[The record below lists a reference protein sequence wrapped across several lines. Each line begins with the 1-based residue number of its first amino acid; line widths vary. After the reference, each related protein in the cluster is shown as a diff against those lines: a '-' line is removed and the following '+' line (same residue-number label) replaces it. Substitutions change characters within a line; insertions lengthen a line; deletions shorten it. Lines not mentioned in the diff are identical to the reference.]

1 MLPLSHA
8 RPFRAALAASRAL
21 GAIALFIAMLAAVPA
36 AHAAKKAAAV
46 APADTK
52 VVTGLEAIEKQV
64 KEFTLP
70 NGLKFMVIERHAA
83 PVFSFMTVVNSG
95 AANDNVG
102 TTGIAHMMEHMA
114 FKGTSIVGTKGYTAE
129 KPLLEAE
136 DALYARILQERSRG
150 ARADTAKLRSLET
163 DFKKAQEA
171 AREKVA
177 SNEFTSMLEQNG
189 ATGLNASTA
198 NDITNYYYSLPSNR
212 LELWSLLEGGRM
224 AYPVFREFYKERDV
238 VYEERRMRYESSP
251 TGRLFWE
258 FITTAFVAHPYGF
271 GGIGYPSDLKSFSRE
286 QGEEFYRKN
295 YVAKN
300 MCVAV
305 VGDVKTDEVQEFA
318 KKYWSD
324 ISDAPAP
331 APVATVEPEQH
342 AERRVTLEDP
352 AQPFIFIGWHI
363 PAASDPTYP
372 AYEAVASLLGGGN
385 FSRLYKTIV
394 KEKKIAVQ
402 TQAFTGFPGEK
413 YPSLLGVVV
422 VPAAGQDP
430 VAVETEVYKVI
441 DEAMTTKPFTQEELD
456 GHKVRTRAS
465 MIGEAESNASLA
477 GALASAEMVQGD
489 WHEFFRSAE
498 RLVSL
503 TPADLQAAMKKS
515 IKKSNRTVAMIVNP
529 KTAANEGGH

>member
-1 MLPLSHA
+1 MVLKSFV
-8 RPFRAALAASRAL
+8 RPVRAARVAL
-21 GAIALFIAMLAAVPA
+21 GACALVAAIAAPAPA
-36 AHAAKKAAAV
+36 APAAKPKTTA
-46 APADTK
+46 APAK
-52 VVTGLEAIEKQV
+52 IATGLESIEKQV
-64 KEFTLP
+64 REFTLP
-70 NGLKFMVIERHAA
+70 NGLKFMVIERHTA

-114 FKGTSIVGTKGYTAE
+114 FKGTSIVGTKDYAAE

-136 DALYARILQERSRG
+136 DALYARLQAERAKG
-150 ARADTAKLRSLET
+150 AKADSAALRALEA
-163 DFKKAQEA
+163 DFAKAQEN

-177 SNEFTSMLEQNG
+177 SNQFTALLEQNG

-212 LELWSLLEGGRM
+212 LELWALLEGGRM
-224 AYPVFREFYKERDV
+224 AHPVFREFYKERDV

-305 VGDVKTDEVQEFA
+305 VGDVKTEDVKTYA
-318 KKYWSD
+318 AKYWGE
-324 ISDAPAP
+324 IPDAPAP
-331 APVATVEPEQH
+331 PPIATVEPEQR
-342 AERRVTLEDP
+342 AERRITLEDP
-352 AQPFIFIGWHI
+352 AQPFIFVGWHI

-372 AYEAVASLLGGGN
+372 AYEAVASLLGGGD
-385 FSRLYKTIV
+385 FSRLYKALV
-394 KEKKIAVQ
+394 KEQKIAVQ
-402 TQAFTGFPGEK
+402 AQAFTGFPGEK
-413 YPSLLGVVV
+413 YPTLLGMVL

-430 VAVETEVYKVI
+430 VAVEAAAHKVI
-441 DEAMTTKPFTQEELD
+441 EEAMGAKPFTSEELD
-456 GHKVRTRAS
+456 GYKVRTRAQ
-465 MIGEAESNASLA
+465 MIGQAESNASLA
-477 GALASAEMVQGD
+477 GALARAEMIKGG
-489 WHEFFRSAE
+489 WREFFRGAE
-498 RLVSL
+498 RVAGL
-503 TPADLQAAMKKS
+503 TPADLQAAMARS
-515 IKKSNRTVAMIVNP
+515 VKKSNRTVAMIVNP
-529 KTAANEGGH
+529 KTASNEGGR